1 MTDVVTTIVRALK
14 KAPIIPVLVID
25 DANEAVPL
33 AKALVAGGLTVI
45 EVTLR
50 TPAAMDAVSAMTS
63 VKGAIIGAGT
73 LTEPSQ
79 FRAVSNAGAQFAVS
93 PGFSPELSDAAAEA
107 GLFYLPGVAT
117 ASEVIAAHARGHSF
131 LKFFPAEA
139 AGGVPM
145 LSALGGPFPDIQFC
159 PTGGISDLQL
169 EKYLALRNVLCVGG
183 AWVAPRDLVKARD
196 WGAIT
201 ALAREAVDI
210 AASIKN

>member
-1 MTDVVTTIVRALK
+1 MTDVVTTIERALT

-33 AKALVAGGLTVI
+33 AEALVAGGLTVI

-50 TPAAMDAVSAMTS
+50 TSAAMDAMAAMTS
-63 VKGAIIGAGT
+63 VNGSIIGAGT

-183 AWVAPRDLVKARD
+183 GWVAPSDLVMSRD
-196 WGAIT
+196 WRAIT
-201 ALAREAVDI
+201 ALAREAVDV

>member
-1 MTDVVTTIVRALK
+1 MTDIVTVIERALK

-33 AKALVAGGLTVI
+33 AKALVAGGLTVL

-50 TPAAMDAVSAMTS
+50 TPAAMDAIAAMTS
-63 VKGAIIGAGT
+63 VNGAIIGAGT
-73 LTEPSQ
+73 LTEPIQ
-79 FRAVSNAGAQFAVS
+79 FRAVSNAGARFAVS
-93 PGFSPELSDAAAEA
+93 PGFSPELSDAASEA
-107 GLFYLPGVAT
+107 GIFYLPGVAT
-117 ASEVIAAHARGHSF
+117 ASEVIAAQARGHSF

-145 LSALGGPFPDIQFC
+145 LSALGGPFPDIIFC
-159 PTGGISDLQL
+159 PTGGISVLQL
-169 EKYLALRNVLCVGG
+169 AKYMALPNVLSVGG

-196 WGAIT
+196 WRAIT

-210 AASIKN
+210 AASVKN